1 MALPCDI
8 WSQRFLRFRPA
19 GDCDS
24 RFQLTRNV
32 LSHLTQN
39 FKHDGSPVAL
49 SHVPESSDWPGGNG
63 TEAASKWRSA
73 AAAGGCAAAAIQ
85 HAARASGQT
94 TCLPWPG
101 RAGTTD
107 LRIPP
112 KMPEAGLGGARLGSE
127 PSFCG
132 VDAAGFADDPSAAR
146 PEMSD
151 AEVEGLLD
159 QRLWFKGRRLPA
171 RRAAGRSIRICCCH
185 GMCFCTCRGSCQK
198 CLPPCPSRLV
208 NVQSLAV
215 GECRS
220 FGSVHSAKCR

>member
-1 MALPCDI
+1 M
-8 WSQRFLRFRPA
+8 
-19 GDCDS
+19 
-24 RFQLTRNV
+24 
-32 LSHLTQN
+32 
-39 FKHDGSPVAL
+39 

-73 AAAGGCAAAAIQ
+73 TAAGGCAAAAIQ

-112 KMPEAGLGGARLGSE
+112 KMPEAGLGGARPGSE

-146 PEMSD
+146 RAVGANGDGVPGQC
-151 AEVEGLLD
+151 A
-159 QRLWFKGRRLPA
+159 F
-171 RRAAGRSIRICCCH
+171 AAGARDA
-185 GMCFCTCRGSCQK
+185 GVAARGDA
-198 CLPPCPSRLV
+198 R
-208 NVQSLAV
+208 
-215 GECRS
+215 GEL
-220 FGSVHSAKCR
+220 GGAADVA